1 MGKKVRIQLAPGDRD
16 RLEALI
22 GNGNTPQKH
31 VRRAWI
37 VLLAGDGVGTD
48 EIQRRL
54 GVSKPTIRRW
64 RSRYVEAGVEGLC
77 RDKTRP
83 PGKLPLAMEV
93 VNRVLEKTMTQTP
106 PDATHW
112 SLRTMATAV
121 GIAPSSVQA
130 IWKAHGLKPHLV
142 DTFKLSNDPRFAEKV
157 EDVVGLYLNP
167 PERAIVLSVD
177 EKSQIQ
183 ALDRTQPGL
192 PMKKGRAGTM
202 THDYKRHGTTTLFA
216 ALDVLDGRVIGQC
229 MDKHRH
235 QEFIRFLNK
244 INRQVL
250 PNLDVHLIA
259 DNYATHKHPKVK
271 AWLARHPRFHM
282 HFTPTS
288 ASWLNLVERFFGEI
302 TRKRIRRGV
311 FHSVVDLQRA
321 INDYLEIHN
330 ANPKPFVWTASA
342 SAILE
347 KVNRG
352 KQALESQH

>member
-83 PGKLPLAMEV
+83 PGKPPLAMEV

-302 TRKRIRRGV
+302 TRKQIRRGV

-352 KQALESQH
+352 KQALKSQH

>member
-83 PGKLPLAMEV
+83 PGKPPLAMEV

-330 ANPKPFVWTASA
+330 ADPKPLVWTASA

>member
-83 PGKLPLAMEV
+83 PGKPPLAMEV

-342 SAILE
+342 SAIIE

>member
-1 MGKKVRIQLAPGDRD
+1 MGKIVRIQLAPADRD

-22 GNGNTPQKH
+22 ANGNTPQKH

-37 VLLAGDGVGTD
+37 VLLAGNGVGTD

-54 GVSKPTIRRW
+54 VVSKPTIRRW
-64 RSRYVEAGVEGLC
+64 RSRYVEAGVDGLC

-83 PGKLPLAMEV
+83 PGKAPLSVAV
-93 VNRVLEKTMTQTP
+93 VNRVLEKTMRQTP
-106 PDATHW
+106 PDATQW
-112 SLRTMATAV
+112 SLRTMAKAV

-244 INRQVL
+244 INREVL

-271 AWLARHPRFHM
+271 AWLARHPRFHI

-330 ANPKPFVWTASA
+330 ADPKPFVWTASP
-342 SAILE
+342 SSIIE

>member
-83 PGKLPLAMEV
+83 PGKPPLAMEV
-93 VNRVLEKTMTQTP
+93 VNRVLEKTMTQTL

-330 ANPKPFVWTASA
+330 ADPKPFVWTASA

>member
-1 MGKKVRIQLAPGDRD
+1 MGKKVSIQLAPGDRD

-83 PGKLPLAMEV
+83 PGKPPLAMEV

>member
-83 PGKLPLAMEV
+83 PGKPPLAMEV

-330 ANPKPFVWTASA
+330 ADPKPFVWTASA

>member
-1 MGKKVRIQLAPGDRD
+1 MGKKVSIQLAPGDRD

-22 GNGNTPQKH
+22 ANGNTPQKH
-31 VRRAWI
+31 VRRARI

-54 GVSKPTIRRW
+54 RASKPTIRRW
-64 RSRYVEAGVEGLC
+64 RTRYVEAGVDGLC

-83 PGKLPLAMEV
+83 PGKAPLGAAL
-93 VNRVLEKTMTQTP
+93 VNRLLEKTVTETP

-112 SLRTMATAV
+112 SLRTMAKAV

-130 IWKAHGLKPHLV
+130 IWKTHGLKPHLV
-142 DTFKLSNDPRFAEKV
+142 ATFKLSNDPRFAEKI

-216 ALDVLDGRVIGQC
+216 ALNVLDGKVIGQC
-229 MDKHRH
+229 MQKHRH
-235 QEFIRFLNK
+235 QEFIRFLNR
-244 INRQVL
+244 INREVMPDL
-250 PNLDVHLIA
+250 GVHLIA
-259 DNYATHKHPKVK
+259 DNYATHKHPKVR
-271 AWLARHPRFHM
+271 AWLVRHPRFHM

-288 ASWLNLVERFFGEI
+288 ASRLNLVERFFAEI

-311 FHSVVDLQRA
+311 FHSIVDLQMA
-321 INDYLEIHN
+321 INDYLDQHN
-330 ANPKPFVWTASA
+330 LQPIPFVWTASA
-342 SAILE
+342 SSIIE

-352 KQALESQH
+352 KQVLESQH

>member
-22 GNGNTPQKH
+22 ANGNTPQKH
-31 VRRAWI
+31 VRRAQL

-64 RSRYVEAGVEGLC
+64 RTRYVEAGVDGLC

-83 PGKLPLAMEV
+83 PGKPPLGAAV
-93 VNRVLEKTMTQTP
+93 ILRVIAKTKTETP

-112 SLRTMATAV
+112 SLRTMAKAV
-121 GIAPSSVQA
+121 SIAPSSVQA

-142 DTFKLSNDPRFAEKV
+142 ATFKLSNDPRFAEKV

-167 PERAIVLSVD
+167 PEHAIVLSVD

-229 MDKHRH
+229 MQKHRH
-235 QEFIRFLNK
+235 QEFIRFLNR
-244 INRQVL
+244 INREVVPDL
-250 PNLDVHLIA
+250 GVHLIA

-288 ASWLNLVERFFGEI
+288 ASWLNLVERFFAEI
-302 TRKRIRRGV
+302 TRKRIRRGA
-311 FHSVVDLQRA
+311 FHSIVDLQMA
-321 INDYLEIHN
+321 INDYLDQHN
-330 ANPKPFVWTASA
+330 VDPTPFVWTASA
-342 SAILE
+342 SSIIE

>member
-1 MGKKVRIQLAPGDRD
+1 MGKKVKIQLAPGDRD

-22 GNGNTPQKH
+22 ANGNTPQKH

-83 PGKLPLAMEV
+83 PGKPPLAMEV

-106 PDATHW
+106 PGATHW

-330 ANPKPFVWTASA
+330 ADPKPFVWTASA

>member
-1 MGKKVRIQLAPGDRD
+1 MGKIVRIQLAPGDRD
-16 RLEALI
+16 RLAELI
-22 GNGNTPQKH
+22 ANGNTPQKH
-31 VRRAWI
+31 VRRAQI
-37 VLLAGDGVGTD
+37 VALAGAGIGTC

-64 RSRYVEAGVEGLC
+64 RTRYVEAGVAGLC

-83 PGKLPLAMEV
+83 PGKPPLRPALVLRV
-93 VNRVLEKTMTQTP
+93 VEKTKTETP

-112 SLRTMATAV
+112 SLRTMAKAV

-130 IWKAHGLKPHLV
+130 IWQAHGLKPHLV
-142 DTFKLSNDPRFAEKV
+142 KTFKLSNDPRFAEKL
-157 EDVVGLYLNP
+157 EDVVGLYVNP
-167 PERAIVLSVD
+167 PEHAIVLSID

-202 THDYKRHGTTTLFA
+202 THDYKRNGTTTLFA

-229 MDKHRH
+229 MQKHRH
-235 QEFIRFLNK
+235 QEFIRFLNA
-244 INRQVL
+244 INRAVE
-250 PNLDVHLIA
+250 PDRDVHLIA

-271 AWLARHPRFHM
+271 AWLARHPRYHL

-288 ASWLNLVERFFGEI
+288 ASWLNLVERFFAEI

-311 FHSVVDLQRA
+311 FRSVVELQTA
-321 INDYLEIHN
+321 IKDYLDHHN
-330 ANPKPFVWTASA
+330 ADPKPFVWTASA
-342 SAILE
+342 SSIIE

-352 KQALESQH
+352 KQALESEH